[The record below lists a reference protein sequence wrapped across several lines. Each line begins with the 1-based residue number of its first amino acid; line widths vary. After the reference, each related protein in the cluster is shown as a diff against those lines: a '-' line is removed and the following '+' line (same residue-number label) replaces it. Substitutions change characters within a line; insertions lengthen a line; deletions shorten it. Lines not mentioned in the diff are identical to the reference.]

1 MLSDGSFLPL
11 IPSYH
16 YLPHED
22 KLEYYCPWSNS
33 LRKEITFPI
42 ITNYEHLQ
50 RVSKKR
56 MRSRPVN
63 RQDNLPSLRANSRPA
78 SRVNALTVPD
88 NSQIS
93 TPCPPDD
100 YSLQP
105 PIIDNWREWNL
116 HHIHV

>member
-1 MLSDGSFLPL
+1 MFRELCF
-11 IPSYH
+11 
-16 YLPHED
+16 
-22 KLEYYCPWSNS
+22 NS
-33 LRKEITFPI
+33 EPKQILHSLQTLLTDYPTTLFCRKEITFPI